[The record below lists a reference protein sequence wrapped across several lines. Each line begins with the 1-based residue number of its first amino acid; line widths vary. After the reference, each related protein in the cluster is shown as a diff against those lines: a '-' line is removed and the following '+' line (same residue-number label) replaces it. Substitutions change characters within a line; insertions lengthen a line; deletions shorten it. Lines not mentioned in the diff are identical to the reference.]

1 MLSRSE
7 SSLQTAYSM
16 VENSPCIFHS
26 SNICFS
32 FFTLTLNAIFHRAME
47 AHSHVLAF
55 RGECLDCIMHMH
67 SLAFAYAA
75 SCVCNTIYIIAPQ
88 RELRPNNVALARVCR
103 QNYSE
108 CTSFRA
114 TYYASY
120 TSRRLASNF
129 IDIDSNEH

>member
-1 MLSRSE
+1 MLSWSE

-32 FFTLTLNAIFHRAME
+32 FLPLNAIFHRAME

-75 SCVCNTIYIIAPQ
+75 SCVCNTIYIKAPQ
-88 RELRPNNVALARVCR
+88 RELRPNNVAL
-103 QNYSE
+103 S
-108 CTSFRA
+108 RA
-114 TYYASY
+114 SVPTKLFLVYKFP
-120 TSRRLASNF
+120 RDLLRLLHISSAG
-129 IDIDSNEH
+129 IQLH